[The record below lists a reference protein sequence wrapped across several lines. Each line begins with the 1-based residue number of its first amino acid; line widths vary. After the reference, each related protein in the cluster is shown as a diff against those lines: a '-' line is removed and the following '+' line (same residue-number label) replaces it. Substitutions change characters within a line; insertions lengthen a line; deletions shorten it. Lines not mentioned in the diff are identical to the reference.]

1 MIAKIEVIF
10 SRQGAKTQKAAF
22 IDVLLIILKL
32 FDMDENE
39 IAKIVV
45 NTAFKMH
52 KELGPGLFE
61 SVYESILEY
70 ELSTEHG
77 LYIQRQP
84 ALPVVWK
91 EINIDLG
98 FKPDMIVER
107 KIIIELKSVEKVMP
121 VHYKQLQT
129 YLKLTGLKLGLLI
142 NFNEALIK
150 DGIKRIVNGL

>member
-39 IAKIVV
+39 ITKIVV